1 MKHQQW
7 IKSPVET
14 GSSAVTFSR
23 RFGWNSDG
31 GRAVIRMSGLGV
43 YQAYINGQKIGKQ
56 VLAPGWT
63 SYAYRVQY
71 ETYDITEFLGE
82 DNVLSIT
89 VAPGWAVGRI
99 GYQGDKGLYAPNI
112 CAVAELEMTAS
123 DGTVEY
129 IVTDTDWEVYTHEV
143 TFADIYDGETVD
155 KTVIS
160 EKLGNAVIQDRSFPL
175 VEQVGADIC
184 EQEVLAPV
192 ELVITPKGERVLD
205 FGQNMTGYVS
215 LKIKANRGEKA
226 VLSFGEV
233 LDSDG
238 NFYNA
243 NYRTAKNCVTY
254 ICSGGE
260 DFFKPA
266 YSFQGFR
273 YVRIDEY
280 PDVALDMNAF
290 RAIVVHSEMER
301 IGHFACGDE
310 KINQLYHN
318 IIWGQKSNYLDI
330 PTDCPQRDERLGWT
344 GDAQAFCRVAAI
356 NYDVRKFFDK
366 WLGDLRLEQ
375 GADGSV
381 RGVCPENFGGNYR
394 TRIGAGWGDVATI
407 APWTMYEIY
416 GDEKF
421 LADNFEMMKKWVEYQ
436 RATGPNEYLWLT
448 GYHYGDWLAMDAGE
462 DSYVGATSNDLIAT
476 AFYAYSTDLL
486 IRAGEVLGKD
496 MSEYRALRENIGKE
510 FRSYFME
517 NGMPKEELPL
527 TEINI
532 RKNKNT
538 VVDSVRQGM
547 TQTAIV
553 LILHFNLCL
562 PEERLALVE
571 KLCELIRAWGGKMTT
586 GFLGTPYILHVLSE
600 NGKQDEA
607 YKLFF
612 QEETPS
618 WLYSVN
624 HGATTM
630 WEHWNGIKEDGSF
643 WSTDMNSFNHYA
655 YGAVGDWMYG
665 EICGVK
671 ILKDGAG
678 YKKIRIAPKPC
689 ERLGFAR
696 CALDTAAGRI
706 KSAWYYKSDCICFEF
721 TVPAGTVAEITLPNG
736 LCETVTG
743 GSYCYSVKR

>member
-7 IKSPVET
+7 IQSPVDT
-14 GSSAVTFSR
+14 GSAAVTFLR
-23 RFGWNSDG
+23 NFACEKEIKQ
-31 GRAVIRMSGLGV
+31 AVIRMSGLGV
-43 YQAYINGQKIGKQ
+43 YQAHINGKKIGEQ

-63 SYAYRVQY
+63 SYAHRVQY
-71 ETYDITEFLGE
+71 ETYDITDALGK
-82 DNVLSIT
+82 DNVFSMT

-99 GYQGDKGLYAPNI
+99 GYQGDKGLYAPNL
-112 CAVAELEMTAS
+112 CAVAELELAWA
-123 DGTVEY
+123 DGTTEY
-129 IVTDTDWEVYTHEV
+129 IVTDTDWEVWTHEV

-155 KTVIS
+155 KTHVP
-160 EKLGNAVIQDRSFPL
+160 EKLGNAVLQERSFPL
-175 VEQVGADIC
+175 VAQVGAQIR
-184 EQEVLAPV
+184 EQEVLAPL
-192 ELVITPKGERVLD
+192 ELLSTPNGERVLD

-215 LKIKANRGEKA
+215 LKIQAKRGDR
-226 VLSFGEV
+226 VRLSFGEV
-233 LDSDG
+233 LDAQG

-243 NYRTAKNCVTY
+243 NYRSAKNDVVY

-260 DFFKPA
+260 DFFKPG

-280 PDVALDMNAF
+280 PEQEIDPNGF

-301 IGHFACGDE
+301 LGHFACGDE

-344 GDAQAFCRVAAI
+344 GDTQVFCRVGAM
-356 NYDVRKFFDK
+356 NFDTRKFFKK

-381 RGVCPENFGGNYR
+381 RGVCPEHFGGDYR
-394 TRIGAGWGDVATI
+394 TRIATGWGDVCTI
-407 APWTMYEIY
+407 APWTLYELY
-416 GDEKF
+416 NDSSF
-421 LADNFEMMKKWVEYQ
+421 LEENLEMMKKWVGYMRSVGSE
-436 RATGPNEYLWLT
+436 EYLWLS
-448 GYHYGDWLAMDAGE
+448 GHHYGDWLAMDAGE
-462 DSYVGATSNDLIAT
+462 DSYVGATSNDLIAS
-476 AFYAYSTDLL
+476 AFFANSVD
-486 IRAGEVLGKD
+486 IVVRSGEVLGMD
-496 MSEYRALRENIGKE
+496 MSEYRELYANVVKRFRE
-510 FRSYFME
+510 YFME

-527 TEINI
+527 TEIPPRPGKEPSDKV
-532 RKNKNT
+532 RK
-538 VVDSVRQGM
+538 GI
-547 TQTAIV
+547 TQTALV
-553 LILHFNLCL
+553 LILHFNLCTE
-562 PEERLALVE
+562 EERPALVE
-571 KLCELIRAWGGKMTT
+571 KLCALIDEWGGKMTT

-600 NGKQDEA
+600 NGKQDVA

-612 QEETPS
+612 QEENPS

-671 ILKDGAG
+671 IVEGGAG
-678 YKKIRIAPKPC
+678 FKKIRIAPKPC

-696 CALDTAAGRI
+696 CALDTVAGRI
-706 KSAWYYKSDCICFEF
+706 KSAWYYMSDRVCFEF
-721 TVPAGTVAEITLPNG
+721 TVPEGTVAEITLPNG